1 MLERLPVQ
9 GGVLD
14 RATLGCVPGSL
25 SCGDHRC
32 HVATLDRCH
41 VATLD
46 RCHVATLDRC
56 HVATLSIARISAGVL
71 VLPIPASEM
80 YQRPNV
86 M

>member
-46 RCHVATLDRC
+46 RCHVATL
-56 HVATLSIARISAGVL
+56 SIARISAGVL